1 MIEQVFFIVISV
13 GFFGSIFYL
22 MISKNETGYLY
33 FLGLQALGI
42 RKNHAL
48 RASIKGV
55 AAAIII
61 LKSSQTRVAKMLAFF

>member
-22 MISKNETGYLY
+22 MIKKNETGYLY

-42 RKNHAL
+42 
-48 RASIKGV
+48 IID
-55 AAAIII
+55 AIRIDFG
-61 LKSSQTRVAKMLAFF
+61 S

>member
-33 FLGLQALGI
+33 FLGIQALGI
-42 RKNHAL
+42 L
-48 RASIKGV
+48 V
-55 AAAIII
+55 DAIRIDFR
-61 LKSSQTRVAKMLAFF
+61 S

>member
-33 FLGLQALGI
+33 FLGIQALGI
-42 RKNHAL
+42 L
-48 RASIKGV
+48 V
-55 AAAIII
+55 DAIRINFR
-61 LKSSQTRVAKMLAFF
+61 S

>member
-42 RKNHAL
+42 L
-48 RASIKGV
+48 LD
-55 AAAIII
+55 AIRIDFG
-61 LKSSQTRVAKMLAFF
+61 A